1 MRASSART
9 RGSRRSVD
17 GAHVL
22 YHYLQKDLLRSDI
35 WLFQMLTARLIVG
48 LGVWLPPSLYGQL
61 PVMLPYAVRDP
72 TSRGDP
78 RRGVPDQ
85 WGSPNKEGYFR
96 DDNSLIKNIPK
107 SLTISAEGNSL
118 YRGAR
123 IGKGFV
129 AAHVWRESTV
139 DGVLASR
146 HPLTYSFVPNIV
158 WLPAQV
164 AKLTDR
170 EGSFVQGYLQALSH
184 KIYSSYQVEPAFQP
198 MVEEI
203 WDRLPMP
210 GGIPEQGLPDVDDLN
225 FFDVSDSFVSR
236 RRSSIRVVR
245 DAVDALLAGR
255 DPEGKV
261 ISSRYTEGL
270 PEVAPDALKVLRAN
284 VDALLPSPEGSTNE
298 RAEQARRGSRP

>member
-1 MRASSART
+1 MPASGA
-9 RGSRRSVD
+9 RRSSSRAVD
-17 GAHVL
+17 GSHVL

-48 LGVWLPPSLYGQL
+48 LGIWLPPSLYAQL

-72 TSRGDP
+72 LSRGDP

-107 SLTISAEGNSL
+107 SLTIAAEGSSL

-129 AAHVWRESTV
+129 AAHVWRESTQ
-139 DGVLASR
+139 DSVLASR

-170 EGSFVQGYLQALSH
+170 EGSFVQGYLQALSR
-184 KIYSSYQVEPAFQP
+184 KIYGSYQVEPAFQQ

-203 WDRLPMP
+203 WERLPIP
-210 GGIPEQGLPDVDDLN
+210 GGIPEQGLPDVGDLN
-225 FFDVSDSFVSR
+225 FFDVSDSFISR

-245 DAVDALLAGR
+245 DAIDALLEGR
-255 DPEGKV
+255 APEGKV
-261 ISSRYTEGL
+261 ISSRYTNAL
-270 PEVAPDALKVLRAN
+270 PEVAPDALRALRMH
-284 VDALLPSPEGSTNE
+284 VDALLPYAEG
-298 RAEQARRGSRP
+298 GS